1 MAAHQTFNLTSESSS
16 LSGPTINRSKDMWQ
30 KIVAWLKESW
40 EATGEAA
47 LWTAKWLDG
56 DDDL

>member
-1 MAAHQTFNLTSESSS
+1 
-16 LSGPTINRSKDMWQ
+16 MWQ